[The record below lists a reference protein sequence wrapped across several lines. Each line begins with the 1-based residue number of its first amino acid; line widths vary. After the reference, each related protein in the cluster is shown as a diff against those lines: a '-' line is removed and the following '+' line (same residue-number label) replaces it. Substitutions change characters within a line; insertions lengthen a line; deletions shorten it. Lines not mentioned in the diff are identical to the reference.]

1 MNKKKFTSRFEE
13 NKAYFDHM
21 RDMKYLRERICLG
34 FLLTIS
40 AVVLLFV
47 FGLISF
53 ALWDGLAPYD
63 EYETYSVGA
72 QITHCEMVT
81 TRYKQYPTEIQRFFS
96 VTGDNFSAEVEVDG
110 KTYARYKEGDWVE
123 VEVAEMER
131 YLFGYR
137 DTTTEYRILGDM
149 IKD

>member
-21 RDMKYLRERICLG
+21 RDMEDLREKIYLG
-34 FLLTIS
+34 FLLTL
-40 AVVLLFV
+40 AVIVWLVVIGLVV
-47 FGLISF
+47 FAMWNIH
-53 ALWDGLAPYD
+53 APYD
-63 EYETYSVGA
+63 EYETHSVGA
-72 QITHCEMVT
+72 QIVHCEMVA
-81 TRYKQYPTEIQRFFS
+81 TRYKSQPTQIQRFLS
-96 VTGDNFSAEVEVDG
+96 VTGDDFSAEIEVDE
-110 KTYARYKEGDWVE
+110 KTYAQYKEGDWVE